1 MAKISKVR
9 TRTLSPLLFRGEKSK
24 TRIFAKSLFEKFDR
38 PLQ

>member
-1 MAKISKVR
+1 
-9 TRTLSPLLFRGEKSK
+9 LSPLRSGEKSK

>member
-9 TRTLSPLLFRGEKSK
+9 TLGGVRCFRGEKSK

-38 PLQ
+38 PVQ